1 MARLLLFIKIQVAK
15 ENLFAVVG
23 QLMERIVNMRQ
34 IKCPNCGQVFEIDQA
49 SYADIVKQVRDHEF
63 TREIAE
69 RENLLRTDKE
79 NAVQLA
85 EQKTRSELQ
94 KLLSEKEAELASLQA
109 ENKAEAARINSE
121 KQSEISSLKSELE
134 KAQGDKELALERL
147 RSEADKELAQT
158 KSQSDQTIADLNAKI
173 KAFETEKDL
182 EVNRAVSAVE
192 RERDNFKLQL
202 AAKENERQLV
212 ESNLKE
218 KYTAE
223 LKAKD
228 EQIAYY
234 KDFKARLSTKMLGE
248 TLEQHCETEFNKL
261 RATAFPC
268 AYFEKDNDSRTG
280 SKGDYIFRE
289 NDESGNE
296 IISIM
301 FEMKNESDQTAAKKH
316 NEDFLKE
323 LDKDRREKNC
333 EYAIL
338 VSLLEADSELY
349 NVGIVDVSHRYPKMF
364 VIRPQ
369 FFIQIIMLLRN
380 AALNALKYKSELA
393 LMRTQ
398 NLDIT
403 HFEEDMEKFKA
414 GFARNY
420 DLASRKFTD
429 AIDGI
434 DKTIKQL
441 EKTKQALLSSE
452 NNLRLANDKAQDLTI
467 KKLTRNNPTMAAKF
481 EEVRK
486 REL

>member
-1 MARLLLFIKIQVAK
+1 
-15 ENLFAVVG
+15 
-23 QLMERIVNMRQ
+23 MERIVNMRQ
-34 IKCPNCGQVFEIDQA
+34 IKCPNCGQVFEVDQA

-218 KYTAE
+218 KYAAE

-261 RATAFPC
+261 RATAFPH

-301 FEMKNESDQTAAKKH
+301 FEMKNENDQTATKKH

-323 LDKDRREKNC
+323 LDKDRCEKNC

-393 LMRTQ
+393 LVRAQ

-429 AIDGI
+429 AIEGI

-467 KKLTRNNPTMAAKF
+467 KKLTRNNPTMTAKF

-486 REL
+486 REP

>member
-1 MARLLLFIKIQVAK
+1 
-15 ENLFAVVG
+15 
-23 QLMERIVNMRQ
+23 MERIVKMRQ

-63 TREIAE
+63 MREIAE
-69 RENLLRTDKE
+69 REDLLRTDKE

-109 ENKAEAARINSE
+109 ENKAEVARINSE
-121 KQSEISSLKSELE
+121 KQSEISSLESKLE

-218 KYTAE
+218 KYAAE

-261 RATAFPC
+261 RATAFPQ
-268 AYFEKDNDSRTG
+268 AYFEKDNDARTG

-301 FEMKNESDQTAAKKH
+301 FEMKNENDQTATKKH

-323 LDKDRREKNC
+323 LDKDRCEKNC

-393 LMRTQ
+393 LVRAQ

-420 DLASRKFTD
+420 DLASRKFTE

-481 EEVRK
+481 EEARK

>member
-1 MARLLLFIKIQVAK
+1 
-15 ENLFAVVG
+15 
-23 QLMERIVNMRQ
+23 MERIVKMRQ

-63 TREIAE
+63 MREIAE
-69 RENLLRTDKE
+69 REDLLRTDKE

-109 ENKAEAARINSE
+109 ENKAEVARINSE
-121 KQSEISSLKSELE
+121 KQSEISSLESKLE
-134 KAQGDKELALERL
+134 KAQGEKELALECL
-147 RSEADKELAQT
+147 RSEAGKELAQT
-158 KSQSDQTIADLNAKI
+158 KSQSDQTIADLNARI

-223 LKAKD
+223 LKSKD

-301 FEMKNESDQTAAKKH
+301 FEMKNENDQTATKKH

-323 LDKDRREKNC
+323 LDKDRCEKNC

-380 AALNALKYKSELA
+380 AALNAMKYKSELA
-393 LMRTQ
+393 LVRAQ
-398 NLDIT
+398 NLDVA
-403 HFEEDMEKFKA
+403 HFEEDMEKFKT

-420 DLASRKFTD
+420 DIASRKFAD
-429 AIDGI
+429 AIEGI
-434 DKTIKQL
+434 DEPATLI
-441 EKTKQALLSSE
+441 
-452 NNLRLANDKAQDLTI
+452 
-467 KKLTRNNPTMAAKF
+467 
-481 EEVRK
+481 
-486 REL
+486 

>member
-1 MARLLLFIKIQVAK
+1 
-15 ENLFAVVG
+15 
-23 QLMERIVNMRQ
+23 MERIIKMRQ

-63 TREIAE
+63 MREIAE
-69 RENLLRTDKE
+69 REDLLRTDKE

-109 ENKAEAARINSE
+109 ENKAEVARINSE
-121 KQSEISSLKSELE
+121 KQSEISSLESKLE
-134 KAQGDKELALERL
+134 KAQGEKELALECL
-147 RSEADKELAQT
+147 RSEAGKELAQT
-158 KSQSDQTIADLNAKI
+158 KSQSDQTIADLNARI

-223 LKAKD
+223 LKSKD

-301 FEMKNESDQTAAKKH
+301 FEMKNENDQTATKKH

-323 LDKDRREKNC
+323 LDKDRCEKNC

-393 LMRTQ
+393 LVRAQ
-398 NLDIT
+398 NLDVA
-403 HFEEDMEKFKA
+403 HFEEDMEKFKT

-420 DLASRKFTD
+420 DIASRKFAD
-429 AIDGI
+429 AIEGI
-434 DKTIKQL
+434 DKTIRQL
-441 EKTKQALLSSE
+441 ERTKQALLSSE
-452 NNLRLANDKAQDLTI
+452 NNLRLANNKAQDLTI

-481 EEVRK
+481 EEARK

>member
-1 MARLLLFIKIQVAK
+1 
-15 ENLFAVVG
+15 
-23 QLMERIVNMRQ
+23 MRQ

-261 RATAFPC
+261 RATAFPR

-301 FEMKNESDQTAAKKH
+301 FEMKNESDQTATKK
-316 NEDFLKE
+316 
-323 LDKDRREKNC
+323 
-333 EYAIL
+333 
-338 VSLLEADSELY
+338 
-349 NVGIVDVSHRYPKMF
+349 
-364 VIRPQ
+364 
-369 FFIQIIMLLRN
+369 
-380 AALNALKYKSELA
+380 
-393 LMRTQ
+393 T
-398 NLDIT
+398 
-403 HFEEDMEKFKA
+403 
-414 GFARNY
+414 
-420 DLASRKFTD
+420 
-429 AIDGI
+429 
-434 DKTIKQL
+434 
-441 EKTKQALLSSE
+441 
-452 NNLRLANDKAQDLTI
+452 
-467 KKLTRNNPTMAAKF
+467 
-481 EEVRK
+481 
-486 REL
+486 

>member
-1 MARLLLFIKIQVAK
+1 
-15 ENLFAVVG
+15 
-23 QLMERIVNMRQ
+23 MERIVNMRQ

-49 SYADIVKQVRDHEF
+49 SYADIVKQVRDQEF

-109 ENKAEAARINSE
+109 ENKAETARINSE
-121 KQSEISSLKSELE
+121 KQSEVSSLKSELE
-134 KAQGDKELALERL
+134 KAQGEKELALERL

-218 KYTAE
+218 KYVAE
-223 LKAKD
+223 IKAKD

-261 RATAFPC
+261 RATAFPR
-268 AYFEKDNDSRTG
+268 AYFEKDNDARTG

-301 FEMKNESDQTAAKKH
+301 FEMKNENDQTATKKH

-323 LDKDRREKNC
+323 LDKDRCEKNC

-393 LMRTQ
+393 LVRAQ
-398 NLDIT
+398 NVDIT

-429 AIDGI
+429 AIEGI

-486 REL
+486 RES

>member
-1 MARLLLFIKIQVAK
+1 
-15 ENLFAVVG
+15 
-23 QLMERIVNMRQ
+23 MRQ

-69 RENLLRTDKE
+69 RENLLRADKE

-218 KYTAE
+218 KYAAE

-261 RATAFPC
+261 RATAFPQ

-301 FEMKNESDQTAAKKH
+301 FEMKNENDQTATKKH

-323 LDKDRREKNC
+323 LDKDRCEKNC

-393 LMRTQ
+393 LVRAQ
-398 NLDIT
+398 NLDVA
-403 HFEEDMEKFKA
+403 HFEEDMEKFKT

-420 DLASRKFTD
+420 DIASRKFAD
-429 AIDGI
+429 AIEGI
-434 DKTIKQL
+434 DKTIRQL

-452 NNLRLANDKAQDLTI
+452 NNLRLANNKAQDLTI

-486 REL
+486 RES

>member
-1 MARLLLFIKIQVAK
+1 
-15 ENLFAVVG
+15 
-23 QLMERIVNMRQ
+23 MERIVNMRQ

-134 KAQGDKELALERL
+134 KAQGDKELAQ
-147 RSEADKELAQT
+147 A
-158 KSQSDQTIADLNAKI
+158 KSQSDQTIANLNAKI

-212 ESNLKE
+212 ESNLKD

-261 RATAFPC
+261 RATAFPH
-268 AYFEKDNDSRTG
+268 AYFEKDNDARTG

-301 FEMKNESDQTAAKKH
+301 FEMKNENDQTATKKH

-393 LMRTQ
+393 LVRAQ
-398 NLDIT
+398 NLDVA
-403 HFEEDMEKFKA
+403 HFEEDMEKFKT

-420 DLASRKFTD
+420 DIASRKFTD
-429 AIDGI
+429 AIEGI
-434 DKTIKQL
+434 DKTIRQL

-452 NNLRLANDKAQDLTI
+452 NNLRLANNKAQDLTI

-481 EEVRK
+481 EEARK
-486 REL
+486 KEEN

>member
-1 MARLLLFIKIQVAK
+1 
-15 ENLFAVVG
+15 
-23 QLMERIVNMRQ
+23 MERIIKMRQ

-63 TREIAE
+63 MREIAE
-69 RENLLRTDKE
+69 REGLLRTDKE

-109 ENKAEAARINSE
+109 ENKAEVARINSE
-121 KQSEISSLKSELE
+121 KQSEISSLESKLE
-134 KAQGDKELALERL
+134 KAQGEKELALERL
-147 RSEADKELAQT
+147 RSEAGKELAQT

-202 AAKENERQLV
+202 AAKENEHQLV

-218 KYTAE
+218 KYAAE
-223 LKAKD
+223 LKSKD

-234 KDFKARLSTKMLGE
+234 KDFKTRLSTKMLGE

-261 RATAFPC
+261 RATAFPR

-301 FEMKNESDQTAAKKH
+301 FEMKNENDQTATKKH

-393 LMRTQ
+393 LVRAQ
-398 NLDIT
+398 NLDVA
-403 HFEEDMEKFKA
+403 HFEEDMEKFKT

-420 DLASRKFTD
+420 DIASRKFAD
-429 AIDGI
+429 AIEGI
-434 DKTIKQL
+434 DKTIRQL
-441 EKTKQALLSSE
+441 ERTKQALLSSE
-452 NNLRLANDKAQDLTI
+452 NNLRLANNKAQDLTI

-481 EEVRK
+481 EEARK

>member
-1 MARLLLFIKIQVAK
+1 
-15 ENLFAVVG
+15 
-23 QLMERIVNMRQ
+23 MERIVNMRQ
-34 IKCPNCGQVFEIDQA
+34 IKCPNCGQVFEVDQA

-69 RENLLRTDKE
+69 RENLLRADKE

-218 KYTAE
+218 KYAAE

-261 RATAFPC
+261 RATAFPH

-301 FEMKNESDQTAAKKH
+301 FEMKNENDQTATKKH

-323 LDKDRREKNC
+323 LDKDRCEKNC

-393 LMRTQ
+393 LVRAQ

-429 AIDGI
+429 AIEGI

-467 KKLTRNNPTMAAKF
+467 KKLTRNNPTMTAKF

>member
-1 MARLLLFIKIQVAK
+1 
-15 ENLFAVVG
+15 
-23 QLMERIVNMRQ
+23 MERIVKMRQ

-63 TREIAE
+63 MREIAE
-69 RENLLRTDKE
+69 REDLLRTDKE

-109 ENKAEAARINSE
+109 ENKAEVARINSE
-121 KQSEISSLKSELE
+121 KQSEISSLESKLE
-134 KAQGDKELALERL
+134 KAQGEKELALECL
-147 RSEADKELAQT
+147 RSEAGKELAQT
-158 KSQSDQTIADLNAKI
+158 KSQSDQTIADLNARI

-261 RATAFPC
+261 RATAFPR

-301 FEMKNESDQTAAKKH
+301 FEMKNENDQTATKKH

-323 LDKDRREKNC
+323 LDKDRCEKNC

-380 AALNALKYKSELA
+380 AALNAMKYKSELA
-393 LMRTQ
+393 LVRAQ
-398 NLDIT
+398 NLDVA
-403 HFEEDMEKFKA
+403 HFEEDMEKFKT

-420 DLASRKFTD
+420 DIASRKFAD
-429 AIDGI
+429 AIEGI
-434 DKTIKQL
+434 DEPATLI
-441 EKTKQALLSSE
+441 
-452 NNLRLANDKAQDLTI
+452 
-467 KKLTRNNPTMAAKF
+467 
-481 EEVRK
+481 
-486 REL
+486 

>member
-1 MARLLLFIKIQVAK
+1 
-15 ENLFAVVG
+15 
-23 QLMERIVNMRQ
+23 MERIVNMRQ

-69 RENLLRTDKE
+69 RENLLRADKE

-94 KLLSEKEAELASLQA
+94 KLLSEKEAELASLHA
-109 ENKAEAARINSE
+109 ENKAEVARINSE
-121 KQSEISSLKSELE
+121 KQSEISSLKSELD
-134 KAQGDKELALERL
+134 KAQGEKELALERL

-261 RATAFPC
+261 RATAFPQ
-268 AYFEKDNDSRTG
+268 AYFEKDNDARTG

-301 FEMKNESDQTAAKKH
+301 FEMKNENDQTVTKKR

-393 LMRTQ
+393 LVRAQ

-429 AIDGI
+429 AIEGI

-481 EEVRK
+481 EEARK
-486 REL
+486 KEEN

>member
-1 MARLLLFIKIQVAK
+1 
-15 ENLFAVVG
+15 
-23 QLMERIVNMRQ
+23 MERIIKMRQ

-63 TREIAE
+63 MREIAE
-69 RENLLRTDKE
+69 REGLLRTDKE

-109 ENKAEAARINSE
+109 ENKAEVARISSE
-121 KQSEISSLKSELE
+121 KQSEISSLESKLE
-134 KAQGDKELALERL
+134 KAQGEKELALERL
-147 RSEADKELAQT
+147 RSEAGKELAQT
-158 KSQSDQTIADLNAKI
+158 KSQSDQTIADLSAKI

-182 EVNRAVSAVE
+182 EVNRAVSVVE

-223 LKAKD
+223 LKLKD

-261 RATAFPC
+261 RSTAFPH

-301 FEMKNESDQTAAKKH
+301 FEMKNESDQTATKKH

-393 LMRTQ
+393 LVRAQ
-398 NLDIT
+398 NLDVA
-403 HFEEDMEKFKA
+403 HFEEDMEKFKT

-420 DLASRKFTD
+420 DIASRKFTD
-429 AIDGI
+429 AIEGI
-434 DKTIKQL
+434 DKTIRQL
-441 EKTKQALLSSE
+441 ERTKQALLSSE
-452 NNLRLANDKAQDLTI
+452 NNLRLANNKAQDLTI

-481 EEVRK
+481 EEARR

>member
-1 MARLLLFIKIQVAK
+1 
-15 ENLFAVVG
+15 
-23 QLMERIVNMRQ
+23 MRQ
-34 IKCPNCGQVFEIDQA
+34 IKCPKCGEVFEIDQA
-49 SYADIVKQVRDHEF
+49 SYADIVKQVRDQEF
-63 TREIAE
+63 AREITE
-69 RENLLRTDKE
+69 RETLLRADKE

-94 KLLSEKEAELASLQA
+94 KLLSEKETELANLQA

-121 KQSEISSLKSELE
+121 KQSEISSLKSQLE
-134 KAQGDKELALERL
+134 KAQSEKEL
-147 RSEADKELAQT
+147 ELAQT
-158 KSQSDQTIADLNAKI
+158 KSQSDQIIADLNAKL
-173 KAFETEKDL
+173 KAFEAEKNL
-182 EVNRAVSAVE
+182 EINRAVGAVE
-192 RERDNFKLQL
+192 RERDDFKLKL

-212 ESNLKE
+212 EMNLKD

-248 TLEQHCETEFNKL
+248 TLERHCETEFNKL
-261 RATAFPC
+261 RATAFPQ

-280 SKGDYIFRE
+280 SKGDYVFRE

-301 FEMKNESDQTAAKKH
+301 FEMKNENDQTATKKH

-323 LDKDRREKNC
+323 LDRDRREKNC

-338 VSLLEADSELY
+338 VSLLEMDSELY
-349 NVGIVDVSHRYPKMF
+349 NTGIVDVSHRYPKMF

-393 LMRTQ
+393 LVRAQ

-403 HFEEDMEKFKA
+403 HFEEDMEKFKT

-420 DLASRKFTD
+420 DLASRRFTD

-481 EEVRK
+481 EEARSK
-486 REL
+486 G

>member
-1 MARLLLFIKIQVAK
+1 
-15 ENLFAVVG
+15 
-23 QLMERIVNMRQ
+23 MERIVNMRQ

-147 RSEADKELAQT
+147 RSDADKELAQT

-173 KAFETEKDL
+173 KAFEAEKDL

-218 KYTAE
+218 KYAAE

-261 RATAFPC
+261 RATAFPQ
-268 AYFEKDNDSRTG
+268 AYFEKDNDARTG

-301 FEMKNESDQTAAKKH
+301 FEMKNENDQTATKKH

-323 LDKDRREKNC
+323 LDKDRCEKNC

-393 LMRTQ
+393 LVRAQ

-420 DLASRKFTD
+420 DLASRKFTE

-481 EEVRK
+481 EEARK

>member
-1 MARLLLFIKIQVAK
+1 
-15 ENLFAVVG
+15 
-23 QLMERIVNMRQ
+23 MRQ

-69 RENLLRTDKE
+69 RENLLRADKE

-218 KYTAE
+218 KYAAE

-261 RATAFPC
+261 RATAFPR

-301 FEMKNESDQTAAKKH
+301 FEMKNENDQTATKKH

-323 LDKDRREKNC
+323 LDKDRCEKNC

-393 LMRTQ
+393 LVRAQ
-398 NLDIT
+398 NLDVA
-403 HFEEDMEKFKA
+403 HFEEDMEKFKT

-420 DLASRKFTD
+420 DIASRKFAD
-429 AIDGI
+429 AIEGI
-434 DKTIKQL
+434 DKTIRQL

-452 NNLRLANDKAQDLTI
+452 NNLRLANNKAQDLTI

-486 REL
+486 RES

>member
-1 MARLLLFIKIQVAK
+1 
-15 ENLFAVVG
+15 
-23 QLMERIVNMRQ
+23 MERIVTMRQ

-63 TREIAE
+63 MREIAE
-69 RENLLRTDKE
+69 REDLLRTDKE

-121 KQSEISSLKSELE
+121 KQSEISSLESKLE
-134 KAQGDKELALERL
+134 KAQGEKELALERL
-147 RSEADKELAQT
+147 RSEAGKELART
-158 KSQSDQTIADLNAKI
+158 RSQSDQTIAGLNARI

-182 EVNRAVSAVE
+182 EVNRAVSVVE

-223 LKAKD
+223 LKLKD

-261 RATAFPC
+261 RATAFPH

-301 FEMKNESDQTAAKKH
+301 FEMKNENDQTATKKH

-323 LDKDRREKNC
+323 LDKDRCEKNC

-393 LMRTQ
+393 LVRAQ
-398 NLDIT
+398 NLDVA
-403 HFEEDMEKFKA
+403 HFEEDMEKFKT
-414 GFARNY
+414 GFAHNY
-420 DLASRKFTD
+420 DIASRKFAD
-429 AIDGI
+429 AIEGI
-434 DKTIKQL
+434 DKTIRQL

-452 NNLRLANDKAQDLTI
+452 NNLRLANNKAQDLTI

-481 EEVRK
+481 EEARK
-486 REL
+486 REM